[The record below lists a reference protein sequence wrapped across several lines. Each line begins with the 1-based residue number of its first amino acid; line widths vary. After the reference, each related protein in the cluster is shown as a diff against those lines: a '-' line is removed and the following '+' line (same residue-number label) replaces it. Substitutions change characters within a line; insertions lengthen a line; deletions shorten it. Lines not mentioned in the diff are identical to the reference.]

1 MPVHADLRT
10 GAFGV
15 TEASSLPVGEGA
27 RPASKEGVRLR
38 RRRLV
43 FVALALAC
51 VLAFWG
57 LASHAWDGQ
66 ISDLDQQIQTSVQ
79 ASRQRA
85 LTRVMREVSDL
96 GSSTFLLP
104 ANLLLVFVLRSHRPR
119 LALLLP
125 AMTLGSWA
133 AESLV
138 KWIVS
143 RPRPNLADYGFP
155 SGHVFVAVVFFGG
168 LIYVLTLLEEQR
180 WWRVASA
187 GLSAVAIVGIAY
199 SRLYLNSHWLSDALG
214 GLAGGG
220 AFLFGALALL
230 DGWARGAPRYS
241 DRPPAPSTP
250 APAVPR

>member
-1 MPVHADLRT
+1 MPIHADPPA
-10 GAFGV
+10 GAIGV
-15 TEASSLPVGEGA
+15 RETSVLPAGEGVYRSASSEA
-27 RPASKEGVRLR
+27 ARLR

-43 FVALALAC
+43 FVVLALAC

-57 LASHAWDGQ
+57 LATQAWDGR
-66 ISDLDQQIQTSVQ
+66 ISDLDQQIQRAVQ

-85 LTRVMREVSDL
+85 LTRVLREVSDL

-104 ANLLLVFVLRSHRPR
+104 ANLLLIFVLRSHRPR

-125 AMTLGSWA
+125 ALTLSSWA
-133 AESLV
+133 VESVL
-138 KWIVS
+138 KWIVA

-168 LIYVLTLLEEQR
+168 LIYVLALLETQR
-180 WWRVASA
+180 GWRLASA

-220 AFLFGALALL
+220 AFLFGALAVA
-230 DGWARGAPRYS
+230 DGWARALGPSPR
-241 DRPPAPSTP
+241 
-250 APAVPR
+250 